1 MQLDDI
7 TVFLQIASTGSLSA
21 AARASYRPKATISH
35 QLRRL
40 EEDIGAPLF
49 TRSASRLELNQAG
62 IDFLEHAR
70 NIRRA
75 CERGLDGARRS
86 QEIARG
92 TLRVGTTGEF
102 ASNLVAPLI
111 LHFARHYPELR
122 LDVMVIRS
130 DLLLSSR
137 DSLDCLLY
145 LGEPPMPQVAEMTG
159 RLLGRFSFALYCSP
173 GYLELHG
180 MPKTPNELRSH
191 DLLGHHN
198 GETTTLWELRSALGE
213 FSLHPNTKLLSNDY
227 WVVKLAAIHDHGI
240 CFIPTFF
247 AGLEVD
253 EGMLVPVLPEWSSRE
268 VPMYA
273 LYASHRLANVHLKTL
288 INSLSENFTDMFSY
302 LYKGTRNETLKK
314 GAGSD

>member
-7 TVFLQIASTGSLSA
+7 SVFLQIASTGSLSA

-49 TRSASRLELNQAG
+49 TRSASRLVLSQAG
-62 IDFLEHAR
+62 LRFPRAR
-70 NIRRA
+70 AQYPPRLRTRPRWRA
-75 CERGLDGARRS
+75 AQPGGRQRNAARRHDG
-86 QEIARG
+86 R
-92 TLRVGTTGEF
+92 F

-173 GYLELHG
+173 GYLQRHG

-191 DLLGHHN
+191 DLLGYHN

-247 AGLEVD
+247 AGLEVKQ
-253 EGMLVPVLPEWSSRE
+253 GMLVPVLPEWSSRD

-273 LYASHRLANVHLKTL
+273 LYASHRLANSHLKTL

-302 LYKGTRNETLKK
+302 LYKGTRN
-314 GAGSD
+314 